1 MSALQVFVVAIAA
14 LCLSTAEFAISAVL
28 LWGKRTDL
36 SHRWQLLFQPVLSAV
51 LIILATLLFLYTGN
65 EAAVPILLV
74 SVISVGGICQVS
86 HLSAWSTLW
95 VIGPTFV
102 CFVIDLGLSVAT
114 GFMPNTEL
122 QKTID
127 YAILSFFLVEYFQ
140 MVLVYLIIYRQREQ
154 PLSSDPDL
162 AKKAIADLLWN
173 IAVCFII
180 TVTTSFSLALYSHCI
195 IDRTATYL

>member
-1 MSALQVFVVAIAA
+1 M
-14 LCLSTAEFAISAVL
+14 
-28 LWGKRTDL
+28 WYR
-36 SHRWQLLFQPVLSAV
+36 
-51 LIILATLLFLYTGN
+51 
-65 EAAVPILLV
+65 
-74 SVISVGGICQVS
+74 
-86 HLSAWSTLW
+86 STLW

-102 CFVIDLGLSVAT
+102 CFVIELGLSVAT

-127 YAILSFFLVEYFQ
+127 YAILSFFLVEYFL

-162 AKKAIADLLWN
+162 AKKVIADLVWN

-195 IDRTATYL
+195 IDRTATHLVRETTNTSCSIINFAGR

>member
-1 MSALQVFVVAIAA
+1 MISVSLSRQTRPSVYHFLLDMSALQVFVVAIAA

-86 HLSAWSTLW
+86 QT
-95 VIGPTFV
+95 
-102 CFVIDLGLSVAT
+102 
-114 GFMPNTEL
+114 
-122 QKTID
+122 Q
-127 YAILSFFLVEYFQ
+127 
-140 MVLVYLIIYRQREQ
+140 II
-154 PLSSDPDL
+154 
-162 AKKAIADLLWN
+162 KK
-173 IAVCFII
+173 
-180 TVTTSFSLALYSHCI
+180 
-195 IDRTATYL
+195 